1 MMRELTGK
9 QFDETSP
16 SFDLKT
22 LNDLHLD
29 EFEEDVKGRGHTWK
43 RSLSGLRK

>member
-29 EFEEDVKGRGHTWK
+29 EFEEDVGKQHTK
-43 RSLSGLRK
+43 KHQH